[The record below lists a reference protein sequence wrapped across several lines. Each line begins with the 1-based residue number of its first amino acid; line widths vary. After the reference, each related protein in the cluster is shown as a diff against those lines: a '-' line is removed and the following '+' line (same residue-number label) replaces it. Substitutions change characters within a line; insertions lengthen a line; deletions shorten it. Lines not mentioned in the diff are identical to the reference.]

1 MSLQPCQ
8 ATTPRVLYMSQTL
21 SQSGSICPTI
31 ISYNLIPSSRNDLAT
46 TLRTDCTITRSIT
59 DGRALFELAALGVRE
74 MRSVRRVLCQMRPP
88 SVTQKR
94 QGEYCS
100 EFEQMLQGEKTMPGA
115 LASAMRAQTDMIYPA
130 PQPGCPDSRG
140 QIACVIRVQHMLSR
154 GGHVDRTWCSC

>member
-1 MSLQPCQ
+1 M
-8 ATTPRVLYMSQTL
+8 
-21 SQSGSICPTI
+21 
-31 ISYNLIPSSRNDLAT
+31 IPSSRNDLAT

-115 LASAMRAQTDMIYPA
+115 LAFAMRAQTDIPSAAAGM
-130 PQPGCPDSRG
+130 PGFTRPDRVCHQSAAHDIVIARRARG
-140 QIACVIRVQHMLSR
+140 QDLVL
-154 GGHVDRTWCSC
+154 